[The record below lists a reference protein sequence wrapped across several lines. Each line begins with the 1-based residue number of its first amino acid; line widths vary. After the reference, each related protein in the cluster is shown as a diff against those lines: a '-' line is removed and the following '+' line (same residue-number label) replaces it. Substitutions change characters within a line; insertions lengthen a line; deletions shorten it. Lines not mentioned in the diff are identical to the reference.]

1 MLGMN
6 GSQLDQTQKGMKL
19 DDGSGLRVAVVDFQ
33 REIPFDWSLFDGFD
47 TLRVLTYSASAGSI
61 VRMLDKHEFKHF
73 ECVFGSESTLHDLKN
88 LLAFQQIA
96 IGDIRSAIKGLKDE
110 RHARILAQ
118 VRNGRARFRVVKKQT
133 AHAKLYLL
141 SKNEDSVTR
150 VIVGSANLSERA
162 FSGLQ
167 PETLVMYD
175 DDSEAWSHYS
185 RMYET
190 VKETAS
196 EEIALPEERIEEAS
210 IELEE
215 TPAIAD
221 KKSDLIIDRPNEE
234 ELKIAVQANRIEKVA
249 DAISPHVAKVA
260 PPMRRGK
267 QRITPD
273 IKREVSE
280 IRLAKSGE
288 KPDNRFFSID
298 RTEGTANLSGKPFS
312 INSSTEG
319 VRNEV
324 DAMLRYFS
332 NFEDNFEGDVSKL
345 QHDYFMLWAWLYL
358 SPFMCDLR
366 SLALIRDQDIIKY
379 PRFAIVY
386 GKPNCGKTSLID
398 TLMTS
403 MFGAAHTISKQSFT
417 KQRLRNTEVAFKR
430 HPMVFDDV
438 SRAALRDHCHDL
450 IKEEQLHSYDEH
462 SCYVIS
468 MNADQKSYPD
478 DIVKRCLMIY
488 TTAALPQFKE
498 AERQSAQKSVQ
509 DVRKVLRNGQLY
521 KRYLSETL
529 TKLPSGNLPEDWL
542 EFSTGIL
549 LGVISEFSR
558 VGTPDW
564 CRLTRWNDYTNQR
577 HDRIKEQLRNLLSP
591 ERRNNDEDSTEGWK
605 LQDNKVVVW
614 EQTDN
619 FGRRPFDWE
628 SVPSTVLDENA
639 QVGGRTVL
647 FRPQLEEFL
656 DHPVGGGKTSWNRL
670 FPWIK
675 SS

>member
-6 GSQLDQTQKGMKL
+6 GTQLDQTQSGMKL
-19 DDGSGLRVAVVDFQ
+19 DDGSGLRVAVVGFQ

-47 TLRVLTYSASAGSI
+47 TLRVLTYSASAGTI
-61 VRMLDKHEFKHF
+61 VRMLDEHEFKFF
-73 ECVFGSESTLHDLKN
+73 ECVFGCESTLHDLKN
-88 LLAFQQIA
+88 LLAFQQTA
-96 IGDIRSAIKGLKDE
+96 ISDVRFAIKSLKDE
-110 RHARILAQ
+110 RHVRILTQ
-118 VRNGRARFRVVKKQT
+118 VRSGRARFRVVKKQT

-141 SKNEDSVTR
+141 SKNEGSITR

-175 DDSEAWSHYS
+175 NDDEAWSHYNC
-185 RMYET
+185 MFET

-196 EEIALPEERIEEAS
+196 EEVTLPQDRIEVAS

-221 KKSDLIIDRPNEE
+221 KKATLIIDSPNEE

-249 DAISPHVAKVA
+249 ATISPHVAKVV

-267 QRITPD
+267 QRITPE

-280 IRLAKSGE
+280 IRFAKSGE
-288 KPDNRFFSID
+288 KPDNRYFSMD
-298 RTEGTANLSGKPFS
+298 RSEGTVNLSGKPFTL
-312 INSSTEG
+312 NWSTEG
-319 VRNEV
+319 VRREV

-332 NFEDNFEGDVSKL
+332 NFEDNFEGDVKKL

-358 SPFMCDLR
+358 SPFMCDIR
-366 SLALIRDQDIIKY
+366 SLALIRDEDIIKY

-386 GKPNCGKTSLID
+386 GKANCGKTSLID

-417 KQRLRNTEVAFKR
+417 KQRLRNTEVAYKR

-438 SRAALRDHCHDL
+438 SRSVLREHCHDL
-450 IKEEQLHSYDEH
+450 IKEEQLHTYDEH

-498 AERQSAQKSVQ
+498 TERQSSQKSVQ

-521 KRYLSETL
+521 KRYLSETM
-529 TKLPSGNLPEDWL
+529 TSLPAGSLPEDWL
-542 EFSTGIL
+542 EFSTRILAGI
-549 LGVISEFSR
+549 ISEFSE
-558 VGTPDW
+558 VAPPDW

-577 HDRIKEQLRNLLSP
+577 HDRIREQLRNLLHP
-591 ERRNNDEDSTEGWK
+591 ERRNNDENLTEGWRV
-605 LQDNKVVVW
+605 QDNKVIVW
-614 EQTDN
+614 EQTDG

-639 QVGGRTVL
+639 QVGSRTVL
-647 FRPQLEEFL
+647 FRLQLEEFL
-656 DHPVGGGKTSWNRL
+656 GHPVDDGKFKWSGLW
-670 FPWIK
+670 PWTK